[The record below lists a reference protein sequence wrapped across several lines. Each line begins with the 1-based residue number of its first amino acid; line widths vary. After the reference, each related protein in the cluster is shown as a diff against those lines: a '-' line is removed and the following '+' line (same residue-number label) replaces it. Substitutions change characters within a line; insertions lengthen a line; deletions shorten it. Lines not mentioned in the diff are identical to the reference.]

1 MRFTPVFKIILGVL
15 AFAFV
20 GSPGSR
26 CEDGKPIPENELL
39 RFLGPLPAD
48 QVTWRVVEGV
58 DFSVYYG
65 KANPPLAGSV
75 GFYIGGWPQ
84 KIEPGQMTFRSRLGR
99 FPVEWH
105 RSVRDDG
112 SIYQQAIIPIDS
124 YFRADVWAD
133 APNETEMNKL
143 LAVLGRLPMFA
154 NGTVP
159 DRYQEMQAEIA
170 QEQRISSLI
179 WIGWSTVAGAAA
191 WLVDRMCRRRQ
202 FSISG
207 RWLTFAA
214 TILAAIA
221 ITISAL
227 ALLSNLVGQNEPYA
241 ENFVIHWFHIVGG
254 RLLLTAAAAVAG
266 LALLFALIWFL
277 ARQLRAAHRG
287 KSIATR

>member
-1 MRFTPVFKIILGVL
+1 MRFTPVFKIVLGV
-15 AFAFV
+15 FALTAV
-20 GSPGSR
+20 AIAESKCQEG
-26 CEDGKPIPENELL
+26 DPIPENELP

-58 DFSVYYG
+58 DFTVYYG
-65 KANPPLAGSV
+65 KANPPLAGSL
-75 GFYIGGWPQ
+75 GFYIGGWPH
-84 KIEPGQMTFRSRLGR
+84 KMEPGQTTFRSRLGR

-112 SIYQQAIIPIDS
+112 SISQEAIIRIDS

-154 NGTVP
+154 HGTVP

-170 QEQRISSLI
+170 QEQRISSLT
-179 WIGWSTVAGAAA
+179 WIGWSAAAGAAA
-191 WLVDRMCRRRQ
+191 WRVDRMCRRRQ

-214 TILAAIA
+214 TILTAIA
-221 ITISAL
+221 ITIGAL
-227 ALLSNLVGQNEPYA
+227 ALSNLVGHNEPYA

-277 ARQLRAAHRG
+277 ARQLRATHRG
-287 KSIATR
+287 KSIAPR

>member
-1 MRFTPVFKIILGVL
+1 MGVFALT
-15 AFAFV
+15 AV
-20 GSPGSR
+20 GISESKCQEG
-26 CEDGKPIPENELL
+26 DPIPENELL
-39 RFLGPLPAD
+39 RFLGPLPAH

-84 KIEPGQMTFRSRLGR
+84 KMEPGQMTFRSRLGR

-105 RSVRDDG
+105 RSVKDGG
-112 SIYQQAIIPIDS
+112 SIYQEAIIRIDN

-133 APNETEMNKL
+133 APNETEMSKL

-154 NGTVP
+154 HGTVP
-159 DRYQEMQAEIA
+159 DRYQEMQAQIA
-170 QEQRISSLI
+170 QEQRISSLT
-179 WIGWSTVAGAAA
+179 WIGWSTAAGAAA

-202 FSISG
+202 FSIPG

-221 ITISAL
+221 ITIGAL
-227 ALLSNLVGQNEPYA
+227 ALSNLVGHNE
-241 ENFVIHWFHIVGG
+241 
-254 RLLLTAAAAVAG
+254 
-266 LALLFALIWFL
+266 ALRREFRDSLVS
-277 ARQLRAAHRG
+277 HR
-287 KSIATR
+287 